1 LVDTA
6 SEEAHARKEEKTHE
20 SSRAHR
26 ANLVFEVCMMRSLT
40 KPFCT
45 HSTPA
50 IMTASST
57 GETLEELKHEI
68 SYTKQSYMVAI

>member
-1 LVDTA
+1 
-6 SEEAHARKEEKTHE
+6 
-20 SSRAHR
+20 
-26 ANLVFEVCMMRSLT
+26 MMRSLT

-50 IMTASST
+50 IMTASSS